1 MIKARNRRQATA
13 ANCRNGSRAIVWR
26 QVMNNIIVIEDKAK
40 NVFKYIALVSK
51 HKGHLTLKE
60 LKAQAQSAK

>member
-1 MIKARNRRQATA
+1 MK
-13 ANCRNGSRAIVWR
+13 
-26 QVMNNIIVIEDKAK
+26 NIIVVEDKAK

-60 LKAQAQSAK
+60 LKAQARPANDHFGHPERAATSEGSPLLVSAPA

>member
-1 MIKARNRRQATA
+1 MKNV
-13 ANCRNGSRAIVWR
+13 IV
-26 QVMNNIIVIEDKAK
+26 VEDKAK

-60 LKAQAQSAK
+60 LKEQAQASK